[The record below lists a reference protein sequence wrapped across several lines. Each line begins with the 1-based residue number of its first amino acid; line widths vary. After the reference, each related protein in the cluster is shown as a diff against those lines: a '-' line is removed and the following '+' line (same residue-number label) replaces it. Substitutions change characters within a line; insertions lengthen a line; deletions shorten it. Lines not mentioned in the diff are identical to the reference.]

1 MDRSGAIVPDK
12 HPRHVSGIVPY
23 DSNEHIKTVLSDE
36 SLDLFERD
44 RRIALLRDIEERVRQ
59 DGAHAAQSH
68 DDRARQFMPFAAL
81 KGYHDL
87 VHEREQVRVAQRD
100 VTDEQARALSH
111 SLSRLSKGDA
121 TNITHYEDGKYLTTC
136 GTVLEVNETL
146 RTMSIGGRDIS
157 FDDIVAIDPRDKDE
171 A

>member
-1 MDRSGAIVPDK
+1 MGRSEAIVPDK

-59 DGAHAAQSH
+59 DGTHVARGH

-87 VHEREQVRVAQRD
+87 VREREQVRVAQHD
-100 VTDEQARALSH
+100 VTDEQAQALSH
-111 SLSRLSKGDA
+111 SLSRLSKGDTA
-121 TNITHYEDGKYLTTC
+121 NITHYEDGKYLTTC
-136 GTVLEVNETL
+136 GTVLEINETL
-146 RTMSIGGRDIS
+146 RTMSIGGSDIS
-157 FDDIVAIDPRDKDE
+157 FDGIVAIDHQEKDE

>member
-1 MDRSGAIVPDK
+1 MGRSEATVPDK
-12 HPRHVSGIVPY
+12 HPRHVSDIAPH

-59 DGAHAAQSH
+59 DGTHVARGH

-87 VHEREQVRVAQRD
+87 VREQERIRVTPRD
-100 VTDEQARALSH
+100 VTDEQAQALSCT
-111 SLSRLSKGDA
+111 LSRLSKGDTA
-121 TNITHYEDGKYLTTC
+121 NITHYQDGEYLTTC
-136 GTVLEVNETL
+136 GIVSEIDKTFRTIRVLKKT
-146 RTMSIGGRDIS
+146 IP
-157 FDDIVAIDPRDKDE
+157 FDGIVTIDRREE